1 MAKITKSW
9 HNKQSRAK
17 AKQRQ
22 PNDYFFVEVSPHF
35 VLLKVTLIGA
45 KALCLL
51 GAMILLSTTGFSWM
65 LTVHS

>member
-1 MAKITKSW
+1 MAKVTKIL

-45 KALCLL
+45 KALVVRCYD
-51 GAMILLSTTGFSWM
+51 F
-65 LTVHS
+65 TVLRQDSHGC